1 MMRNLDASLRVILN
15 ESRLLR
21 ETMEDV
27 EGLVARLQSEVI
39 ELRRTLDDRTLSDG
53 RVSPIEFGGTTRRE
67 GGAWG
72 TGMRSRSPESTS
84 QGDMPEGSCPGS
96 TYTPPPLSTHV
107 ARAGSSRE
115 HDARQSDGLQA
126 LTPHPDE
133 HVTSDHT
140 PRTFALA
147 PATIWSPALRRG
159 PMPSG

>member
-39 ELRRTLDDRTLSDG
+39 ELRRTLDDRSSSDG
-53 RVSPIEFGGTTRRE
+53 RVSPVEVGATTRRVAR
-67 GGAWG
+67 AWD
-72 TGMRSRSPESTS
+72 TGMRLRSPEPTS
-84 QGDMPEGSCPGS
+84 EGDMPEGSCAGP
-96 TYTPPPLSTHV
+96 TYMPPPPSTLV
-107 ARAGSSRE
+107 ARGDSSRE

-126 LTPHPDE
+126 LTPHRDE
-133 HVTSDHT
+133 HVSSDHT
-140 PRTFALA
+140 ARTFALA

-159 PMPSG
+159 PMPSV